1 MPAGIPQI
9 SPLCPECGAEG
20 SRLTASKRNFG
31 GVRRYRK
38 CKQCGHTFVTQ
49 QMPGGSEAVD
59 EKKDAAIPRKLSPAD
74 VVELREMAASGLSSY
89 ECAAAFDI
97 EQKTAW
103 NVIARRS
110 YKDVA

>member
-1 MPAGIPQI
+1 M
-9 SPLCPECGAEG
+9 
-20 SRLTASKRNFG
+20 
-31 GVRRYRK
+31 
-38 CKQCGHTFVTQ
+38 TQ

-59 EKKDAAIPRKLSPAD
+59 EKKDAANPPQALTGR
-74 VVELREMAASGLSSY
+74 RRGAAGDGRQWPQLY

>member
-1 MPAGIPQI
+1 
-9 SPLCPECGAEG
+9 
-20 SRLTASKRNFG
+20 
-31 GVRRYRK
+31 
-38 CKQCGHTFVTQ
+38 
-49 QMPGGSEAVD
+49 MPGGSEAVD
-59 EKKDAAIPRKLSPAD
+59 KKKDAAIPRKLSPAD